1 MSADARR
8 YAPAAARNRDAI
20 LGVLRH
26 HLPRSGLVLEVA
38 SGTGEH
44 VLHFATA
51 SGPDFIF
58 QPSDPDL
65 NARASID
72 AWAAALASS
81 NIRPAIALDVTS
93 EGWPVAHADVVLCIN
108 MIHIAPW
115 VATVGLM
122 RGAAAVLP
130 SGGMLS
136 LYGPFRRDGRHT
148 APSNEAPPIEQYVLG
163 RAGPRS
169 GGCGGQDPR
178 LRPALGRGDAR
189 QQPVSHLPALIMVLG
204 RSASWRSTIQ
214 KTWRPCTREEVSS
227 PKTRLLHM
235 HEYVPNVFFT
245 SERGSP

>member
-1 MSADARR
+1 MGMSADARR
-8 YAPAAARNRDAI
+8 YAPAAARNRDVI
-20 LGVLRH
+20 LGVLRN
-26 HLPRSGLVLEVA
+26 HLPRSGFVLEVA

-44 VLHFATA
+44 VLHFASA
-51 SGPDFIF
+51 SGHDFIF
-58 QPSDPDL
+58 QPSDPDI

-130 SGGMLS
+130 SGGMLY

-148 APSNEAPPIEQYVLG
+148 APSNEAFDRNL
-163 RAGPRS
+163 RS
-169 GGCGGQDPR
+169 
-178 LRPALGRGDAR
+178 
-189 QQPVSHLPALIMVLG
+189 S
-204 RSASWRSTIQ
+204 
-214 KTWRPCTREEVSS
+214 
-227 PKTRLLHM
+227 
-235 HEYVPNVFFT
+235 NT
-245 SERGSP
+245 S